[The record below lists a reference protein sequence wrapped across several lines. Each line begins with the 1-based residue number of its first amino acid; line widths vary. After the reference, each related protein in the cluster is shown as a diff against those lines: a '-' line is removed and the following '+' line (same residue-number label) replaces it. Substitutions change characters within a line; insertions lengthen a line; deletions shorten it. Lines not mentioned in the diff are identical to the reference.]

1 MTHTAGRFIALAAIL
16 VHPPRLILAML
27 AADRQPVS
35 PEWQRGLVVV
45 AGLGTALVLTGGNL
59 YLAHALA
66 TAKRWRRH
74 LVLVWVIILCSS
86 GCLLVPM
93 IAAGLSGRAL
103 HEVLGSAELQWSW
116 AVLAAVA
123 HEVTAAGCMLASAC
137 LVAGSRQLSEL
148 SPLAQPGELAGSG
161 LPASLAGPQPAA
173 LPIPCRAGCGRSF
186 QSAAAAAGHLR
197 HCPARL
203 ERQQQT
209 ALAPSET
216 PSPGGTV

>member
-1 MTHTAGRFIALAAIL
+1 MTPTIGRLIALAAIL
-16 VHPPRLILAML
+16 VQAPRLILALL
-27 AADRQPVS
+27 AADRQPVA
-35 PEWQRGLVVV
+35 PDWQRALLVV
-45 AGLGTALVLTGGNL
+45 AGIGTALVLTGGNL
-59 YLAHALA
+59 YIAHALA
-66 TAKRWRRH
+66 TAKRWRIL
-74 LVLVWVIILCSS
+74 LVLVWMIVLGSS

-93 IAAGLSGRAL
+93 IAAGLSGRTL
-103 HEVLGSAELQWSW
+103 HEVLSSAKLQWSW

-148 SPLAQPGELAGSG
+148 SPLAQPGELAGSR
-161 LPASLAGPQPAA
+161 LAASMAGPQPPA
-173 LPIPCRAGCGRSF
+173 LPIPCRVGCGRSF

-209 ALAPSET
+209 VLAPSET
-216 PSPGGTV
+216 RSQGGTA